1 MLQTKVILSRV
12 TNLSDARYASGMGV
26 DYIGFSIN
34 PENSQYVTTEQAKT
48 ISDWLSG
55 VSIIAD
61 IGDSVTTDMA
71 EYAAAYIQT
80 SNASLINELDQ
91 PILALDVNDVNINDV
106 INTMATSSANVSFFI
121 LNVESELMSALQPQ
135 LKELCRKYPIYISA
149 EFDSQNLAF
158 VLRDIKPTGIV
169 LMGSIEEKPG
179 FSSYDGIADILE
191 QLEVEG

>member
-34 PENSQYVTTEQAKT
+34 PENSQYVTIEQAKT

-61 IGDSVTTDMA
+61 IGDYVITDMA

-80 SNASLINELDQ
+80 SNASLINELDE
-91 PILALDVNDVNINDV
+91 PILAIDINDVNINDV

-158 VLRDIKPTGIV
+158 VLSDIKPTGIV
-169 LMGSIEEKPG
+169 LLGSIEEKPG

>member
-34 PENSQYVTTEQAKT
+34 PENSQYVTIEQAKT

-80 SNASLINELDQ
+80 SNTSLINELDE

-135 LKELCRKYPIYISA
+135 LKELCRRYPIYISA

-158 VLRDIKPTGIV
+158 VLSDIKPTGIV
-169 LMGSIEEKPG
+169 LLGSIEEKPG

>member
-34 PENSQYVTTEQAKT
+34 PENSQYVTIEQAKT

-80 SNASLINELDQ
+80 SNTSLINELDE

-135 LKELCRKYPIYISA
+135 LKELCRRYPIYISA

-169 LMGSIEEKPG
+169 LLGSIEEKPG

>member
-34 PENSQYVTTEQAKT
+34 PKNSQYVTIEQAET

-61 IGDSVTTDMA
+61 IGDSVTTDIA

-80 SNASLINELDQ
+80 SNASLINELDV

-106 INTMATSSANVSFFI
+106 INTMATSSADVSFFI
-121 LNVESELMSALQPQ
+121 LNVESELMSVLQPQ

-149 EFDSQNLAF
+149 ELDSQNLAF

-169 LMGSIEEKPG
+169 LMGSTEEKPG

>member
-34 PENSQYVTTEQAKT
+34 PENSQYVTIEQAKT

-80 SNASLINELDQ
+80 SNTSLINELDE

-158 VLRDIKPTGIV
+158 VLSDIKPTGIV
-169 LMGSIEEKPG
+169 LLGSIEEKPG

-191 QLEVEG
+191 QLEED

>member
-1 MLQTKVILSRV
+1 
-12 TNLSDARYASGMGV
+12 MGV

-34 PENSQYVTTEQAKT
+34 PKNSQYVTIEQAET

-61 IGDSVTTDMA
+61 IGDSVTTDIA

-80 SNASLINELDQ
+80 SNASLINELDV

-106 INTMATSSANVSFFI
+106 INTMATSSADVSFFI
-121 LNVESELMSALQPQ
+121 LNVESELMSVLQPQ

-149 EFDSQNLAF
+149 ELDSQNLAF

-169 LMGSIEEKPG
+169 LMGSTEEKPG

>member
-34 PENSQYVTTEQAKT
+34 PENSQYVTIEQAKT

-61 IGDSVTTDMA
+61 IGDYVITDMA

-80 SNASLINELDQ
+80 SNASLINELDE
-91 PILALDVNDVNINDV
+91 PILALDINDVNINDV

-158 VLRDIKPTGIV
+158 VLSDIKPTGIV
-169 LMGSIEEKPG
+169 LLGSIEEKPG

>member
-34 PENSQYVTTEQAKT
+34 PENSQYVTSEQAKT

-61 IGDSVTTDMA
+61 VGDSVTNDMA
-71 EYAAAYIQT
+71 DYAASYIQT
-80 SNASLINELDQ
+80 NDASIINDLGE
-91 PILALDVNDVNINDV
+91 PILTLDVNKGNIDEV
-106 INTMATSSANVSFFI
+106 INSLATYFADVSFFI
-121 LNVESELMSALQPQ
+121 LIVETKLLSSIQPQ
-135 LKELCRKYPIYISA
+135 LKELCSKYPIYIST
-149 EFDSQNLAF
+149 EFDSENLAY
-158 VLRDIKPTGIV
+158 VLSDIKPTGIV
-169 LMGSIEEKPG
+169 LYGSVEEKPG

-191 QLEVEG
+191 QLEVD

>member
-1 MLQTKVILSRV
+1 
-12 TNLSDARYASGMGV
+12 MGV

-34 PENSQYVTTEQAKT
+34 PENSQYVTIEQAKT

-55 VSIIAD
+55 VIIIAD

-71 EYAAAYIQT
+71 EYAASYIQT
-80 SNASLINELDQ
+80 SNASLIHELDE

-106 INTMATSSANVSFFI
+106 FNTLASSSANVSSFI
-121 LNVESELMSALQPQ
+121 INVEADLMSALQPQ

-158 VLRDIKPTGIV
+158 VLSDIKPTGIV
-169 LMGSIEEKPG
+169 LFGSIEEKPG
-179 FSSYDGIADILE
+179 LSSYDGIADILE